1 MLYPQQQHKTRLSC
15 SISNL
20 PKVSCLSATARKVGF
35 PTPSVTACSIN
46 NSPKSR
52 LHAPS
57 ATAQKV
63 GFHAPSATAQKSAF
77 CAPSSATSKKS
88 AYTLYQQ
95 QPKTRLSCSISNSPK
110 SAFMLRHQAP
120 PKSRLSRSIVSHL
133 R

>member
-20 PKVSCLSATARKVGF
+20 PKVSSLSATARKVGF

-46 NSPKSR
+46 NCPKSR

-63 GFHAPSATAQKSAF
+63 GFHATSATAQKSVF
-77 CAPSSATSKKS
+77 VLHHQPSSATSKKL
-88 AYTLYQQ
+88 AFMLYQQ
-95 QPKTRLSCSISNSPK
+95 LPKK
-110 SAFMLRHQAP
+110 SAFMLYQ
-120 PKSRLSRSIVSHL
+120 
-133 R
+133 